1 VNTEL
6 VELKLQ
12 LGGQRKKIPSRLQIL
27 AQKLRETRVFQK
39 KSPVFIIINTS
50 DFIIGIFLIF
60 VFKKAGSD
68 T

>member
-39 KSPVFIIINTS
+39 NHPY
-50 DFIIGIFLIF
+50 LLL
-60 VFKKAGSD
+60 
-68 T
+68 